1 MRKVLSVLFAC
12 LLLSLLGGSAAA
24 EDGTVEGAL
33 AVQADVSAPSGTVN
47 ATDDVYVITPF
58 ESVSISQTSTWQDNR
73 HRAYWS
79 SSLGNVN
86 GFLLFDVSQIPDDAQ
101 IVSMT
106 LRCYLEN
113 AYGSPSNNPV
123 VDVYYSA
130 DDGWTRYSAGPGS
143 LSLDALLVNDVP
155 FFTWTYSYD
164 FILDVTAHD
173 WTQDLIDNQIC
184 IGFTNDVN
192 YYSYVYFYG
201 AYGAPSGPAPEL
213 TIETSAG
220 GGPYDIFVELTYVS
234 GSPIPAAGGDL
245 FFEIFVENQDVVP
258 ANFDGWLAV
267 EYEGG
272 APVTLASRFF
282 SGFMPGWTINRPDMF
297 YPVPGSW
304 AAGNYTFWGRVGD
317 EPGDVWAEDGFP
329 FVKSGTADGAEFTPY
344 PVAGAPNPFDVID
357 TGESVITGD
366 YKLLM
371 NYPNPFN
378 PTTTIAYRLPR
389 AGEVTLSVYDV
400 SGREVTRLVNGWRDA
415 GVHEAVFDASDLPS
429 GVYIYQIAGAGIQD
443 SGKMVLMK

>member
-1 MRKVLSVLFAC
+1 MKKVFSILFLC
-12 LLLSLLGGSAAA
+12 LLLSFLSGIAAA
-24 EDGTVEGAL
+24 EDGTVEGAC
-33 AVQADVSAPSGTVN
+33 VDQTDVATPAGAVN

-155 FFTWTYSYD
+155 FSTWTYSYD

-173 WTQDLIDNQIC
+173 WTQDLLDDQIC

-192 YYSYVYFYG
+192 YYSYVYFFD
-201 AYGAPSGPAPEL
+201 AYGTPSGPPPEL
-213 TIETSAG
+213 TIETSTG
-220 GGPYDIFVELTYVS
+220 GGPYDIFVDLTYVG
-234 GSPIPAAGGDL
+234 GSPVPATGGNL
-245 FFEIFVENQDVVP
+245 FFEVFVENQDTVP
-258 ANFDGWLAV
+258 AIFDGWLAV

-272 APVTLASRFF
+272 PPTTLASRFF

-297 YPVPGSW
+297 YPIPGSW
-304 AAGNYTFWGRVGD
+304 SAGNYTFWGRVGD

-329 FVKSGTADGAEFTPY
+329 FVKSGVSDGAEFTPY
-344 PVAGAPNPFDVID
+344 PVAGAPNPFDVIE
-357 TGESVITGD
+357 TGEKSVANE
-366 YKLLM
+366 YQLLE

-378 PTTTIAYRLPR
+378 PTTMITYSLPNS
-389 AGEVTLSVYDV
+389 GNVTLSVYDV
-400 SGREVTRLVNGWRDA
+400 SGREVATLVNGWRDA

-429 GVYIYQIAGAGIQD
+429 GIYVYRLSTKDMQV
-443 SGKMVLMK
+443 SGKMVLVK